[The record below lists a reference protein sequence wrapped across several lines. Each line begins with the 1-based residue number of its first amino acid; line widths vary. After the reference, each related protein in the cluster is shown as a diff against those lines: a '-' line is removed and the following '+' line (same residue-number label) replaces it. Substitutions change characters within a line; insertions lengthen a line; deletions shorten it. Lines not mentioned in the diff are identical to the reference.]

1 MAKIPDLEPRIL
13 SDLHKSQKLE
23 TFIKAPMM
31 PIQEPVEPDP
41 NERPRKFADE
51 NKWVW
56 DTYYCVKAAM
66 EQALKPLEDYKGVFN
81 QYVPVL
87 KLRPDDVARDIELED
102 PPREFESIRD
112 EI

>member
-1 MAKIPDLEPRIL
+1 
-13 SDLHKSQKLE
+13 
-23 TFIKAPMM
+23 MM

-56 DTYYCVKAAM
+56 DTYYCIKAAM
-66 EQALKPLEDYKGVFN
+66 ELALKPLEDYKTVFN